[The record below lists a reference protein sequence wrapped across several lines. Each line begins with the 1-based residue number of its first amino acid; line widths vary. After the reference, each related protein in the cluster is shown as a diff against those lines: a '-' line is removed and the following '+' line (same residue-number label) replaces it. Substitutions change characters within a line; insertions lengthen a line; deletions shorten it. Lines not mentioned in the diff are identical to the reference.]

1 MLVGIMKGLVEF
13 VASDAL
19 VSATDVAIK
28 GIDKLS
34 ESAEKKADKKLQK
47 FLDANPGHSH
57 LPL

>member
-34 ESAEKKADKKLQK
+34 ESAEKKADRKLQ
-47 FLDANPGHSH
+47 
-57 LPL
+57 